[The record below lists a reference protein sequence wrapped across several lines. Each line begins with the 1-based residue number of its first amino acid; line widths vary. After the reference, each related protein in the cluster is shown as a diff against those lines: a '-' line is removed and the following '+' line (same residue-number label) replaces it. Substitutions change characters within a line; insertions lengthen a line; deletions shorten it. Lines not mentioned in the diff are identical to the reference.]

1 MSTLAKNTLSFTR
14 HVLLM
19 FGKVYI
25 HDVPLLRVA
34 NEDVHRGFEPA
45 WVVQTGSHQADDI
58 AFRVFP
64 DGQARAAFGAE
75 GAQVMAAAQSCGG
88 IMLQCAY
95 GNREGFQ
102 RHDHHGRIWPAAHPL
117 AIATMTF
124 HHPQRTGIAFV
135 ANFAANASAG
145 ERKVHGSE
153 IILMSE
159 KMHFKAFSG
168 LSKIWKMK
176 GFQRKSTRM
185 IFFGLLVSSYWSHS
199 CSSLS

>member
-1 MSTLAKNTLSFTR
+1 
-14 HVLLM
+14 M
-19 FGKVYI
+19 FGQVCI

-45 WVVQTGSHQADDI
+45 WVVQTASHQADDI

-95 GNREGFQ
+95 GNLEGFQ

-124 HHPQRTGIAFV
+124 YHPQRAGIAFV
-135 ANFAANASAG
+135 ADFAANASAG
-145 ERKVHGSE
+145 KRKVHGSE

-168 LSKIWKMK
+168 LLENEGFSTKINPDD
-176 GFQRKSTRM
+176 
-185 IFFGLLVSSYWSHS
+185 IFRPARFKVLVAQ
-199 CSSLS
+199 LFKPL